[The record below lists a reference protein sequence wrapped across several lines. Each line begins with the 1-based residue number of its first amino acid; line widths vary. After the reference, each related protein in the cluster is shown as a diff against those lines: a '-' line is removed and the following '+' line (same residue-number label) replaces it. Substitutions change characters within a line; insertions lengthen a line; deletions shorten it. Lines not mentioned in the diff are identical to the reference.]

1 MKLVSASEAAKALG
15 ISLNSLYAY
24 VSRGMLTSQEGPN
37 RSKRYRWDEI
47 EHLRN
52 RKRSGEEQSRAALDW
67 GSPVI
72 ESQLTEISEG
82 KFRYR
87 GYDAIELA
95 QSASLELVTSLLWRD
110 DPDYPLP
117 SVNGPVGFAAER
129 GFLSDS
135 LSWLAKSQASDPGYY
150 FAGNEVRLEAVCER
164 GYLIVRTL
172 LEQLS
177 GRPFI
182 EATVAEHLK
191 QPRLEQALILCA
203 DHELNASAFAARVV
217 ASTGADPYAVVS
229 AALMALSGPKH
240 GGVCFQVEA
249 LLDEAVAKSP
259 REVLEARLRR
269 GDQVPGF
276 GHRLY
281 PQGDPRAQF
290 LLSGIPQGLE
300 WAEAGR
306 TLLSLEPSLDLA
318 LVCLCRNLG
327 LPDGTAFKIFAGGR
341 SVGWIAHAIEQ
352 YQRPGLLRPRA
363 HYVGQ
368 APRRLEI
375 GPDRP
380 Y

>member
-15 ISLNSLYAY
+15 ISLNTLYAY
-24 VSRGMLTSQEGPN
+24 VSRGMLTSHEGPN

-72 ESQLTEISEG
+72 ESELTEIGEG
-82 KFRYR
+82 QFRYR
-87 GYDAIELA
+87 GFDAIELA
-95 QSASLELVTSLLWRD
+95 SSASLEQVASLLWRD
-110 DPDYPLP
+110 DRDYPLAGVA
-117 SVNGPVGFAAER
+117 SSVGFVDES
-129 GFLSDS
+129 GFLSDT
-135 LSWLAKSQASDPGYY
+135 LTWLAKSQASDPGYY
-150 FAGNEVRLEAVCER
+150 FAGTEVRTEAVCER
-164 GYLIVRTL
+164 GWLIVRTL
-172 LEQLS
+172 VERLS
-177 GRPFI
+177 GRPFV
-182 EATVAEHLK
+182 EPTVGEHLK
-191 QPRLEQALILCA
+191 QPPVEQALILCA

-249 LLDEAVAKSP
+249 LLDEATGKSP

-281 PQGDPRAQF
+281 PQGDPRARF
-290 LLSGIPQGLE
+290 LLKGLSIGLE

-306 TLLSLEPSLDLA
+306 TLLGLEPSLDLA
-318 LVCLCRNLG
+318 LVCLCRKLG
-327 LPDGTAFKIFAGGR
+327 LSDGTAFKIFAAGR
-341 SVGWIAHAIEQ
+341 SVGWIAHAVEQ
-352 YQRPGLLRPRA
+352 YHRPGLLRPRA
-363 HYVGQ
+363 HYVGKASRGLPQ
-368 APRRLEI
+368 SL
-375 GPDRP
+375 
-380 Y
+380 